1 MQAKNNSPAAQKKC
15 ITGLILYHFGV
26 NLPVMIISYPLLKRM
41 GMEISLPLP
50 SWYFMNSFSDLV
62 IIIIIVIIVYRHFGV
77 TWQKAIDMNISN
89 IFFVSKHENIL
100 FLVLQENH
108 FNPNNLLLH
117 IGGFCILLGTQ
128 DTAYK
133 MVVHKCAQCSPWV
146 SSLHILVLIFIC
158 SIQGFA
164 HSSKRFF
171 FFPCCEDMLHHL
183 DLLLNMLILL
193 RYFSLDLLPL
203 LVLFSLVLT

>member
-77 TWQKAIDMNISN
+77 T
-89 IFFVSKHENIL
+89 
-100 FLVLQENH
+100 
-108 FNPNNLLLH
+108 
-117 IGGFCILLGTQ
+117 
-128 DTAYK
+128 
-133 MVVHKCAQCSPWV
+133 
-146 SSLHILVLIFIC
+146 
-158 SIQGFA
+158 
-164 HSSKRFF
+164 
-171 FFPCCEDMLHHL
+171 
-183 DLLLNMLILL
+183 
-193 RYFSLDLLPL
+193 
-203 LVLFSLVLT
+203 